1 MRGISEPFIRR
12 PVTTVLLTIS
22 AVLFGILAYMNL
34 PVNDLPSVDYPVIQ
48 VSVNYPGASPETMAN
63 NVATPLERQFMQIP
77 GLEMVTSTNR
87 QGSTSM
93 TLQFV
98 LSKSID
104 AAATDVQTAITQATG
119 SLPLDL
125 PSPPTFSK
133 TNPNDQPIQYI
144 GLTTDSL
151 TKGRLYDY
159 ASTNV
164 GQRISTVYGV
174 SRVQVF
180 GTKGAVRIKAD
191 PDKLASRGMAID
203 DLANAIRQGTSYL
216 GAGQFD
222 GPQRSFLLQPKG
234 QLESAESYNNL
245 IIKNV
250 NSSPVYLRDV
260 AVAQDTV
267 EDERINM
274 RFWVRGY
281 SVPSSTVVVAVYRQA
296 GSNAVEVASKVRD
309 ELKTIERE
317 LPSSVRMILIHDRS
331 KTIVNSVKDVEET
344 LFIAFVLVILV
355 IYVFLGRATDTLIPV
370 VALPLSILITF
381 IVMNA
386 LGYSLNNLT
395 LMALTLAVGFLVDDA
410 IVFLENTVR
419 RMEHGEPVMEATL
432 NSAKE
437 ISFTIIAM
445 TISLATVFLP
455 LVAMSG
461 LIGRIF
467 REFAVTIIVS
477 IFASGIVS
485 LTLTPLMC
493 SRLLGA
499 RGKGHRQTLMER
511 AFDLVEKPVLHT
523 YGKALWFFIHH
534 RWVSAVIWVVCL
546 AGTLYLFQLI
556 PKGFLPVGDSSFSRG
571 VMIAQE
577 GTSFKEMHR
586 YQMMTESILQSDPN
600 VDMTFT
606 VTGISGFLDSNYGF
620 TLAFLKEPQER
631 NPKLPIEAITG
642 GFFMK
647 GMGMPGALLVMQPD
661 PVLSISTGATSNT
674 LGKYAFAISGISPKE
689 VYETHDKM
697 MAKFQGNPMFQSV
710 RSDYQHNTPT
720 LEINILR
727 DQAAQYGV
735 SVSRIEQLLNNAF
748 AQNYVYLIK
757 QPTDQYRVIL
767 EARDKDRD
775 QPDDLEKLFIRSDD
789 GARLVPLKAV
799 ATWNRTLGPQMVSHL
814 NQFTS
819 TTFSFNLNPGVPESA
834 AMGYIEKV
842 YEDVAP
848 PTVRGALQGEAQTFK
863 ETMSSLTMLMIL
875 AVFVMYVILG
885 ILYESYIHPVTV
897 LSSLPVALIGALAT
911 LILFNEVATLYAFVG
926 MFMLMGIVKK
936 NGIMVVDFALQ
947 RIAQGQ
953 KADVAIHEA
962 SVDRFRPIL
971 MTTLAAVMGA
981 VPIALGWGA
990 DGASRRG
997 LGLVIVGGLI
1007 VAQLVTLFVTPAIY
1021 LYLEMFQ
1028 EKVLDRIP
1036 FFRSS
1041 HHMHGVKA
1049 EDDESPLPIN
1059 LPNQPH

>member
-1 MRGISEPFIRR
+1 M
-12 PVTTVLLTIS
+12 TVLLTLS
-22 AVLFGILAYMNL
+22 AILFGVLAYLNL
-34 PVNDLPSVDYPVIQ
+34 PVNDLPAVDYPVIQ
-48 VSVNYPGASPETMAN
+48 VNVNYPGASPETMAN
-63 NVATPLERQFMQIP
+63 NIATPLERQFMQIP
-77 GLEMVTSTNR
+77 GLEMVTSNNS
-87 QGSTSM
+87 QGSTTM
-93 TLQFV
+93 VLQFT

-119 SLPLDL
+119 NLPLDL

-151 TKGRLYDY
+151 TKGKLYDY

-191 PDKLASRGMAID
+191 PDALASRGLAID
-203 DLANAIRQGTSYL
+203 DLAAAIQQGTSYK

-222 GPQRSFLLQPKG
+222 GPQRTFLLQPHG

-245 IIKNV
+245 IIKSV
-250 NSSPVYLRDV
+250 NGSPIYLRDV
-260 AVAQDTV
+260 ARAEDSVQ
-267 EDERINM
+267 DERIDM

-281 SVPSSTVVVAVYRQA
+281 KIPSATVVVAVYRQA
-296 GSNAVEVASKVRD
+296 GSNAVEIAGKVRD
-309 ELKTIERE
+309 ELKLIEKE
-317 LPSSVRMILIHDRS
+317 LPSSVTMRLIHDRS

-344 LFIAFVLVILV
+344 LFIAFVLVIVV

-381 IVMNA
+381 VVMNA

-395 LMALTLAVGFLVDDA
+395 LMALTLAIGFLVDDA

-419 RMEHGEPVMEATL
+419 RMEHGEPVMEATF
-432 NSAKE
+432 NSARE
-437 ISFTIIAM
+437 ISFTIVAM
-445 TISLATVFLP
+445 TISLAAVFLP

-477 IFASGIVS
+477 IFASGLVS

-499 RGKGHRQTLMER
+499 RGKGHKQTIMEW
-511 AFDLVEKPVLHT
+511 AFDKIEKPVLHG
-523 YGKALWFFIHH
+523 YGKVLWFFIHH
-534 RWVSAVIWVVCL
+534 RWVSALIWIVCM
-546 AGTLYLFQLI
+546 AGTLYLFGLV
-556 PKGFLPVGDSSFSRG
+556 PKGFLPVGDSSFARG

-577 GTSFKEMHR
+577 GTSYPEMR
-586 YQMMTESILQSDPN
+586 KYQSTMEQILQADPN
-600 VDMTFT
+600 VDMTFSA
-606 VTGISGFLDSNYGF
+606 TGISGFLNSNYGF
-620 TLAFLKEPQER
+620 MLAFLKDPQDR
-631 NPKLPIEAITG
+631 HPPLPIEAIAG
-642 GFFMK
+642 GFFMQ
-647 GMGMPGALLVMQPD
+647 GMRVPGALLIMQPD

-674 LGKYAFAISGISPKE
+674 LGKYAFAISGINPKE
-689 VYETHDKM
+689 VYQTHDKM

-710 RSDYQHNTPT
+710 RSDYQHNTPM
-720 LEINILR
+720 LEININR
-727 DQAAQYGV
+727 EQASHYGV
-735 SVSRIEQLLNNAF
+735 SVSKIEDLLRNAYS
-748 AQNYVYLIK
+748 QNYVYLIK
-757 QPTDQYRVIL
+757 QPTDQYQVIL
-767 EARDKDRD
+767 EARDRDRS
-775 QPDDLEKLFIRSDD
+775 QPDDLEKLYVRSDD
-789 GARLVPLKAV
+789 GQRLVPLKAV
-799 ATWNRTLGPQMVSHL
+799 ATWNRTLGPQAVAHL

-819 TTFSFNLNPGVPESA
+819 TTFSFNLNPGVAEGD
-834 AMGYIEKV
+834 AMAYVEKV
-842 YEDVAP
+842 YKEVAP
-848 PTVRGALQGEAQTFK
+848 ATVRGELQGEAETFK
-863 ETMSSLTMLMIL
+863 ETMASLTVLIVL
-875 AVFVMYVILG
+875 AVFVMYIILG
-885 ILYESYIHPVTV
+885 ILYESYVHPITV
-897 LSSLPVALIGALAT
+897 LSSLPVALIGGLAT
-911 LILFNEVATLYAFVG
+911 LLLFKEVATLYAFVG

-953 KADVAIHEA
+953 PADKAIHEA
-962 SVDRFRPIL
+962 SVDRFRPIM

-981 VPIALGWGA
+981 LPIALGWGA
-990 DGASRRG
+990 DGSSRRG
-997 LGLVIVGGLI
+997 LGLVIVGGLV

-1041 HHMHGVKA
+1041 RHMHGVA
-1049 EDDESPLPIN
+1049 EEEEESPLPIN
-1059 LPNQPH
+1059 HPMTKH